1 MLLAVFLVGCTRAQA
16 DQAKP
21 ESTVTEPV
29 SEVSALVEKEEE
41 PVVQEPVIV
50 DSDAPD
56 VEDDGFQTRIVAGET
71 IKWDGFRAIEP
82 KDDWDIWSMELSDV
96 GPFFEKEFEVEKSS
110 YKLMEGQITETEVLH
125 IHSANPGPA
134 VYIVGAV
141 HGDERA
147 AWYAALLLKQASISC
162 GDLYILVPANAN
174 GARNLT
180 RYVVRNQDL
189 NRSFPGEPSGDEAE
203 QLAYAIFRDIA
214 GKRPD
219 LVLDL
224 HEAIVLTQDRDF
236 LGSTYIFTELDGIED
251 LFFELLVATE
261 EGRICHNEFGF
272 TGPGPAGSVNA
283 EVTRNLR
290 IPTITVETFRGFE
303 IGRRVYDQLDT
314 IQFVLD
320 FMGMR

>member
-1 MLLAVFLVGCTRAQA
+1 MLLAVFLVGCTRAQT

-21 ESTVTEPV
+21 ESTVAEPV

-56 VEDDGFQTRIVAGET
+56 VDDDGFQTRIVAGET

>member
-56 VEDDGFQTRIVAGET
+56 VDDDGFQTRIVAGET

>member
-134 VYIVGAV
+134 IYIVGAV

>member
-162 GDLYILVPANAN
+162 GDLYILVPANAY

>member
-16 DQAKP
+16 DQVKP
-21 ESTVTEPV
+21 ESTVAEPV

-290 IPTITVETFRGFE
+290 SPTITVETFRGFE

>member
-1 MLLAVFLVGCTRAQA
+1 MLLAVFLVGCTRAQT
-16 DQAKP
+16 DQVKP
-21 ESTVTEPV
+21 ESTVAEPV

-290 IPTITVETFRGFE
+290 IPTITVETFRDFE